1 MVTINFYKLFSSD
14 LSLPSI
20 ALIANK
26 ILDADEKAIL
36 FFETE
41 EELKQM
47 DEKLWQFSQSEFI
60 PHLSELSEEFE
71 EVKEEVPLLLSNN
84 KKNIIDATNLFIF
97 KPCSDFEFLKRFN
110 KVFFLFSSEIETE
123 LLNARTFW
131 KEFANLKE
139 DFSAKFYEQSAER
152 KWSLKL

>member
-1 MVTINFYKLFSSD
+1 MVTINFYKLLSSD
-14 LSLPSI
+14 LLLPSI

-36 FFETE
+36 FFDMQED
-41 EELKQM
+41 LKQM
-47 DEKLWQFSQSEFI
+47 DERLWQFSQSEFI

-84 KKNIIDATNLFIF
+84 KDNSINASNLFIF
-97 KPCSDFEFLKRFN
+97 KPCADLEFLKKFN
-110 KVFFLFSSEIETE
+110 KVFFLFSSDLEAE
-123 LLNARTFW
+123 LSNARTFW
-131 KEFANLKE
+131 KEFSSLKE
-139 DFSAKFYEQSAER
+139 DFTAKFYEQAGDR

>member
-1 MVTINFYKLFSSD
+1 MVTINFYKLFASD

-36 FFETE
+36 FFETTE
-41 EELKQM
+41 DLKQM

-71 EVKEEVPLLLSNN
+71 DVKEEVPLLLSNN
-84 KKNIIDATNLFIF
+84 KNNVIEATNLFIF
-97 KPCSDFEFLKRFN
+97 KPCMDFEFLKRFN
-110 KVFFLFSSEIETE
+110 KVFFLFSSDQEAE

-131 KEFANLKE
+131 KEFSALKG
-139 DFSAKFYEQSAER
+139 DFTAKFYEQSADK

>member
-14 LSLPSI
+14 FCLPSI

-36 FFETE
+36 FFETTE
-41 EELKQM
+41 DLKQM

-71 EVKEEVPLLLSNN
+71 EVKDEVPLLLSNN
-84 KKNIIDATNLFIF
+84 KNNIIEATNLFIF
-97 KPCSDFEFLKRFN
+97 KPCADFEFLKKFN
-110 KVFFLFSSEIETE
+110 KVFFLFSSDIETE
-123 LLNARTFW
+123 LLNARAFW

-139 DFSAKFYEQSAER
+139 DFSAKFYEQSADK

>member
-1 MVTINFYKLFSSD
+1 MVTVNFYKLFSSD
-14 LSLPSI
+14 LLLSSI

-26 ILDADEKAIL
+26 ILDLDEKAIL
-36 FFETE
+36 FFDSPED
-41 EELKQM
+41 LKQM

-84 KKNIIDATNLFIF
+84 KNNVIEATNLFIF
-97 KPCSDFEFLKRFN
+97 KPHNDFEFLKRFN
-110 KVFFLFSSEIETE
+110 KVFFLFDSELETE
-123 LLNARTFW
+123 LLNARAFW

-139 DFSAKFYEQSAER
+139 DFSSKFYEQSADR

>member
-1 MVTINFYKLFSSD
+1 MVTINFYKLLSSD
-14 LSLPSI
+14 LLLSSI

-26 ILDADEKAIL
+26 ILDLDEKAIL
-36 FFETE
+36 FFDNTE
-41 EELKQM
+41 DLKQM

-71 EVKEEVPLLLSNN
+71 EVKEEVPLLLSDNKNN
-84 KKNIIDATNLFIF
+84 VIEATNLFIF
-97 KPCSDFEFLKRFN
+97 KPCKDFEFLKRFN
-110 KVFFLFSSEIETE
+110 KVFFLFSSEVEVE
-123 LLNARTFW
+123 LLNARAFW

-139 DFSAKFYEQSAER
+139 DFSSKFYEQSADR